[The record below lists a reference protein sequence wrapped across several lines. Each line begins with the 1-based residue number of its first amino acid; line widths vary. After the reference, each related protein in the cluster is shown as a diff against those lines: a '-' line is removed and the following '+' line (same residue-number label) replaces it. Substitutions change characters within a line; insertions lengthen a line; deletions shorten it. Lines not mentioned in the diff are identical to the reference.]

1 MAVRA
6 SIVVKSGLMRVGQKQ
21 MDKFSLVIKF
31 TLLSW
36 LTLGKTHKQ
45 KPVYSKGAS
54 KTDGCLSQ
62 KINKCIYM
70 VQTGNLLVQ
79 VAHYIFENFII
90 LPGELPQDI
99 LHGI

>member
-31 TLLSW
+31 TLFSW

-45 KPVYSKGAS
+45 IPIYSLSSYGAE
-54 KTDGCLSQ
+54 KTDGCLPQ
-62 KINKCIYM
+62 RTNKYVRAI
-70 VQTGNLLVQ
+70 
-79 VAHYIFENFII
+79 
-90 LPGELPQDI
+90 
-99 LHGI
+99 